1 MRVDFRFIIALKFS
15 YIFFLHVCFAR
26 IVLCKGAKAP
36 LRPCGMFTHFFGS
49 RFPTFLV
56 ENVWGGWKKK
66 GGEAKL
72 PPSSNN
78 IRRRKD
84 ARNEMRADSTGGK
97 MLTPASQ
104 NGYKRSVLS
113 YKKSKTANN
122 ESATPDGKRK
132 QRFNIGFWM
141 KDLRIVILWKIKL
154 PLSLDEGNF

>member
-49 RFPTFLV
+49 RFSHIF
-56 ENVWGGWKKK
+56 GWKCLRGLK
-66 GGEAKL
+66 GEAKL

-104 NGYKRSVLS
+104 NGYKRSILS

-122 ESATPDGKRK
+122 ESAAPDGKRK

-141 KDLRIVILWKIKL
+141 KDLKIVILWKIKL
-154 PLSLDEGNF
+154 SLSLDEGNF